1 VPQAAIGCP
10 AWFRNVHLPRRNLDS
25 GLTARRLGSQARSE
39 YPATFVL
46 FSNRRHV
53 NAAKTIQA
61 FTGRLR
67 EELDLDTLTTELLV
81 VVVVNQTIEPTKT
94 SLWLRPSAEGS
105 RRIIG

>member
-1 VPQAAIGCP
+1 MSTYQGETWI
-10 AWFRNVHLPRRNLDS
+10 LDS
-25 GLTARRLGSQARSE
+25 SQGVWAGQARSE

-53 NAAKTIQA
+53 DAAKTIQA

-67 EELDLDTLTTELLV
+67 EELDLDTLTAELLV
-81 VVVVNQTIEPTKT
+81 VVVANQTIEPTKT